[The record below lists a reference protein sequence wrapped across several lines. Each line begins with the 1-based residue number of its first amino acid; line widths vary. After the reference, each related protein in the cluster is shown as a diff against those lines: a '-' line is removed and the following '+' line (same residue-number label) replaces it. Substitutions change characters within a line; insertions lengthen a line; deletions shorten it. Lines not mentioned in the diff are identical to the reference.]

1 MKDCP
6 TEEELSAYIDEE
18 LQSERTTDIAAHLQ
32 ECERCA
38 ECAREFSAVTR
49 AFRRHGVPAPD
60 AADVEALW
68 GRVRSEGG
76 IPHAKPIGALQK
88 RFRHFLVAAAAAAVF
103 AAIILWP
110 RPLENNGP
118 SPRPSLQAEAGLE
131 VEVYDDSAVII
142 LESDDDENVL
152 VWFVSPEEDAEIG
165 NAG

>member
-6 TEEELSAYIDEE
+6 TEEELSAYIDDE
-18 LQSERTTDIAAHLQ
+18 LHSERTTDIAAHLQ

-60 AADVEALW
+60 ATDVEALW
-68 GRVRSEGG
+68 ERVRREGG
-76 IPHAKPIGALQK
+76 LPHAKPMGTLRK
-88 RFRHFLVAAAAAAVF
+88 RFRHVLVAAAAAAVF

-110 RPLENNGP
+110 RPLGLNGLQYP
-118 SPRPSLQAEAGLE
+118 LSVQAEAALE
-131 VEVYDDSAVII
+131 VEIYDDSAVFI

>member
-6 TEEELSAYIDEE
+6 TEEELSAYIDDEVH
-18 LQSERTTDIAAHLQ
+18 SERAADIAAHVQ

-60 AADVEALW
+60 ASDVEALW
-68 GRVRSEGG
+68 ERVRREGG
-76 IPHAKPIGALQK
+76 PLHAKPIATVRR
-88 RFRHFLVAAAAAAVF
+88 RFRRVLVAAAAAAVF
-103 AAIILWP
+103 AAIILWS
-110 RPLENNGP
+110 RPLGP
-118 SPRPSLQAEAGLE
+118 KGPQDPLPVQAEAALE
-131 VEVYDDSAVII
+131 VEVYDDSAVFI